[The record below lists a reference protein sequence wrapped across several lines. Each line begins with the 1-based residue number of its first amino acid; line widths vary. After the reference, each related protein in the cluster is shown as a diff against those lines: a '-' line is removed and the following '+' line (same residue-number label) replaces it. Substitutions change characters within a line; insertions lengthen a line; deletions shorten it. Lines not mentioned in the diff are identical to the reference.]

1 MRFLW
6 RMLCSMEVR
15 TKQGLL
21 LSGGGA
27 LLAENCLALS
37 CEHTLSKPVQ
47 LLGSG
52 RELSALHSWL
62 CYGSSTRCVDLTMHR
77 QIAKFTFS
85 MVKSSV

>member
-1 MRFLW
+1 
-6 RMLCSMEVR
+6 MLSA
-15 TKQGLL
+15 
-21 LSGGGA
+21 GGA

-47 LLGSG
+47 LLGSE

-62 CYGSSTRCVDLTMHR
+62 CYGSSTRCVDNAMDR

-85 MVKSSV
+85 RTKSSER